1 MRWLASILLVA
12 AACYHPSAAT
22 GVPCGN
28 GGACPSG
35 QHCDTGQSPP
45 VCVVHLTDA
54 GSPDGPAADAAP
66 ACATSSDCGGAAP
79 ICDHGACR
87 GCVADAECTGGVCTE
102 YSGACVAEALAIFV
116 APAPAGTDAGT
127 CTRAQPCATFA
138 YALGQVSAT
147 RDLIAVGAGTY
158 SVPGAQVITVN
169 TRNGNLSQPLVIS
182 GPSVDPSQVMLDNA
196 GGSAAADVIYASSQ
210 SQQLVIEGLT
220 VTGPGEGMHIDEPV
234 ILSHVAVEHTGNAGV
249 VSSPPMMGGV
259 PAGTSMRVWDSRIED
274 SGGVGLIAQ
283 ANGLEVLRSV
293 VIGNTGG
300 GVQSQR
306 GALSISSSII
316 AANGTS
322 TGAIGGI
329 RMQNSNGQTGALAF
343 DTIADN
349 QASSAYVPGVNAD
362 GAVTMIDTIYAN
374 NTSDALCGTC
384 SATYSL
390 FPATAMVPPGVGN
403 LSGDPAFLNEM
414 SGDYHI
420 RPGSSAHDMGH
431 PAAAVDYDVDGQ
443 PRPQGAYDIGADEIP

>member
-1 MRWLASILLVA
+1 LLVA

-28 GGACPSG
+28 GDACPSG

-45 VCVVHLTDA
+45 VCVAHLTDA
-54 GSPDGPAADAAP
+54 SSPDVPAADAAP
-66 ACATSSDCGGAAP
+66 ACATSDDCGSDAP

-87 GCVADAECTGGVCTE
+87 RCVADDECTGGVCTE
-102 YSGACVAEALAIFV
+102 YSGACVAEALAVFV
-116 APAPAGTDAGT
+116 APAPAGMDAGT

-138 YALGQVSAT
+138 YALGQVSST
-147 RDLIAVGAGTY
+147 REVIAIGPGSY

-169 TRNGNLSQPLVIS
+169 TRNGPVTQPLVIS
-182 GPSVDPSQVMLDNA
+182 GPSVDPTQVMLDNA

-220 VTGPGEGMHIDEPV
+220 VTGPGEGMHIDAPV
-234 ILSHVAVEHTGNAGV
+234 ILSHVAVEHMGGAGV
-249 VSSPPMMGGV
+249 VSSPPMMGGT
-259 PAGTSMRVWDSRIED
+259 PAGTSMHVWDSRIED
-274 SGGVGLIAQ
+274 SAGVGLIAQ

-300 GVQSQR
+300 GVQTQR
-306 GALSISSSII
+306 SALSIASSII
-316 AANGTS
+316 VANGTG
-322 TGAIGGI
+322 TGAVGGI
-329 RMQNSNGQTGALAF
+329 RMLNSNGLTGSLAF

-349 QASSAYVPGVNAD
+349 QASSGNVVGVSAD
-362 GAVTMIDTIYAN
+362 GPVTMIDTIHVN
-374 NTSDALCGTC
+374 NGSGALCATC

-390 FPATAMVPPGVGN
+390 FPAGTPAPPGVGN
-403 LSGDPAFLNEM
+403 LAGDPAFVNQA

-420 RPGSSAHDMGH
+420 LPSSAAHDMGH
-431 PAAAVDYDVDGQ
+431 PASAVDYDVDGQ